1 MAVISELWIFF
12 FKIFLPFGCPFPK
25 WQMHYFG
32 GGKII
37 YTLVGSAGKED
48 WSSYWSQ
55 GGKGRKLSWKWKPE
69 WSSGCR
75 VVACWPLTPATTW
88 LAGAEAHRSRPR
100 QRMVPHV
107 TGPERSKFKIQSRV
121 STEYVTFTPS
131 ESHAA
136 LQQKLTRRLKPAVF
150 RQKGFPADSAA
161 ENPPASAGDGGL
173 ILESGSLP
181 GGGHGNPL

>member
-1 MAVISELWIFF
+1 
-12 FKIFLPFGCPFPK
+12 
-25 WQMHYFG
+25 
-32 GGKII
+32 
-37 YTLVGSAGKED
+37 
-48 WSSYWSQ
+48 
-55 GGKGRKLSWKWKPE
+55 
-69 WSSGCR
+69 
-75 VVACWPLTPATTW
+75 
-88 LAGAEAHRSRPR
+88 
-100 QRMVPHV
+100 MVPHV